1 MLIPLDDEPKELV
14 RVPAWL
20 ELASARGF
28 AVLSHGRASCLAAGG
43 RAEAVPGPRRMLL
56 PVAVAATEPEPGG
69 GGRSQV
75 DLQRALSELLLT
87 TLCRGRRPVTSA
99 RFGKFAGARATF
111 GTVPMCCT
119 GACGAGGRGAGV
131 SACVMRRALQA
142 CLFRPGQDQRNGRDQ
157 FRQML

>member
-28 AVLSHGRASCLAAGG
+28 AVRLLAPAG
-43 RAEAVPGPRRMLL
+43 AEAVPGPRRMLL